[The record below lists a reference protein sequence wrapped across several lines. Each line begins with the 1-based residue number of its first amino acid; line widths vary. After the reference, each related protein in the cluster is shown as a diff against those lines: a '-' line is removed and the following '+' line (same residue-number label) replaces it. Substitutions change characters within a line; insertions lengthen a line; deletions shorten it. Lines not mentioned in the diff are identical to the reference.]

1 MNDRLERLE
10 KAVAALEDAVARQGR
25 RIAVLEGDE
34 LLSGPASGDP
44 GVAGVDGTDHPL
56 RQLSWPSAVVK
67 GTPSL
72 IGRSL
77 LILAGGFLL
86 RALTESGAVATGT
99 GVALGLGYGV
109 SWIVAAARAARR
121 HARVSAGFYAACAA
135 LIANPLIFEAAT
147 EFDVLTP
154 VEGALTLSLVT
165 AVGLVAAARWRLPES
180 AWVFAVGAM
189 TAGAAIAVAR
199 PPGEAAT
206 AVVVVLGLAVAWMP
220 GLLGWESLRWL
231 TALGADVGVL
241 RLAAMATAAGSPA
254 GFVAPHTVVV
264 AILQGVLLF
273 GYVGASVTRALYG
286 RRTVRTFD
294 LVQTAVAWAIG
305 WGGAVRLAKLN
316 GVGTAGLAAVALV
329 VGGLA
334 YAGAFSIVERRQ
346 GRGRSY
352 LFLTS
357 LGLVLV
363 LLGVPGLFGGKS
375 SAVWA
380 VGALVAA
387 AIGSRFDRLI
397 LRAHAAVLLVAA
409 WVQSGL
415 AAEIIRDLAGKSAI
429 EGTPG
434 WSVIVV
440 VLLTVGSTAV
450 ILLTRRLASHHWA
463 PRVPFTTMLVMS
475 GAVAAATAVWVVGTV
490 SPSSTQWM
498 GTVALSAVALAL
510 AGVAS
515 YWRVREAAWVVYP
528 LLAVTGLR
536 VLLSDLGS
544 DRTIVLVVA
553 LAAYGA
559 ALILSPRLLRTR
571 RSSPPHSRQ

>member
-10 KAVAALEDAVARQGR
+10 MAVAALEDAVARQGR
-25 RIAVLEGDE
+25 RIAALEGGD
-34 LLSGPASGDP
+34 LLAGPASGDP
-44 GVAGVDGTDHPL
+44 DVGGVDSADHPL
-56 RQLSWPSAVVK
+56 RQLNWPSAVVK

-86 RALTESGAVATGT
+86 RALTESGAVGTGT

-121 HARVSAGFYAACAA
+121 DARVSAGFYAACAA

-154 VEGALTLSLVT
+154 VEGALTLSLIT
-165 AVGLVAAARWRLPES
+165 AIGLVAAARWRLPEA

-189 TAGAAIAVAR
+189 IAGAAIAVVR

-206 AVVVVLGLAVAWMP
+206 AVVVALGLAVVWMP

-241 RLAAMATAAGSPA
+241 RLAAMATAAGGPA
-254 GFVAPHTVVV
+254 GFVPPHTEVV

-273 GYVGASVTRALYG
+273 GYVGALVTRALNG
-286 RRTVRTFD
+286 RRKLRTFD
-294 LVQTAVAWAIG
+294 IVQMAMAWAIG
-305 WGGAVRLAKLN
+305 WGGAVRLAKFN
-316 GVGTAGLAAVALV
+316 GVGTAGLAALALV
-329 VGGLA
+329 VGVLA

-363 LLGVPGLFGGKS
+363 LLGVPGLFGAKS
-375 SAVWA
+375 SVVWA
-380 VGALVAA
+380 LGALVAA
-387 AIGSRFDRLI
+387 AIGSRFDRLS
-397 LRAHAAVLLVAA
+397 LRAHAAFLLVAA

-415 AAEIIRDLAGKSAI
+415 AAEIIRDLAGKSVI
-429 EGTPG
+429 EGAPG
-434 WSVIVV
+434 WSVIAV

-450 ILLTRRLASHHWA
+450 ILLTRRSVSHHWA
-463 PRVPFTTMLVMS
+463 PRVPLTTMLVMS
-475 GAVAAATAVWVVGTV
+475 GAVAAATAVWVVGKAT
-490 SPSSTQWM
+490 PSSTQWM
-498 GTVALSAVALAL
+498 GTVALSAVALAM

-515 YWRVREAAWVVYP
+515 FWRVREAAWVVYP

-559 ALILSPRLLRTR
+559 ALILSPRLLRTT
-571 RSSPPHSRQ
+571 RSSSL

>member
-10 KAVAALEDAVARQGR
+10 MAVAALEDAVARQGR
-25 RIAVLEGDE
+25 RIAALEGGD
-34 LLSGPASGDP
+34 LLAGPASGDP
-44 GVAGVDGTDHPL
+44 DVGGVDSADHPL
-56 RQLSWPSAVVK
+56 RQLNWPSAVVK

-86 RALTESGAVATGT
+86 RALTESGAVGTGT

-121 HARVSAGFYAACAA
+121 DARVSAGFYAACAA

-154 VEGALTLSLVT
+154 VEGALTLSLIT
-165 AVGLVAAARWRLPES
+165 AIGLVAAARWRLPEA

-189 TAGAAIAVAR
+189 IAGAAIAVVR

-206 AVVVVLGLAVAWMP
+206 AVVVALGLAVVWMP
-220 GLLGWESLRWL
+220 GLPGWESLRWL

-241 RLAAMATAAGSPA
+241 RLAAMATAAGGPA
-254 GFVAPHTVVV
+254 GFVPPHTEVV

-273 GYVGASVTRALYG
+273 GYVGALVTRALNG
-286 RRTVRTFD
+286 RRKLRTFD
-294 LVQTAVAWAIG
+294 IVQMAMAWAIG
-305 WGGAVRLAKLN
+305 WGGAVRLAKFN
-316 GVGTAGLAAVALV
+316 GVGTAGLAALALV
-329 VGGLA
+329 VGVLA

-375 SAVWA
+375 SVVWA
-380 VGALVAA
+380 LGALVAA
-387 AIGSRFDRLI
+387 AIGSRFDRLS
-397 LRAHAAVLLVAA
+397 LRAHAAFLLVAA

-415 AAEIIRDLAGKSAI
+415 AAEIIRDLAGKSVI
-429 EGTPG
+429 EGAPG
-434 WSVIVV
+434 WSVIAV

-450 ILLTRRLASHHWA
+450 ILLTRRSVSHHWA
-463 PRVPFTTMLVMS
+463 PRVPLTTMLVMS
-475 GAVAAATAVWVVGTV
+475 GAVAAATAVWVVGKAT
-490 SPSSTQWM
+490 PSSTQWM
-498 GTVALSAVALAL
+498 GTVALSAVALAM

-515 YWRVREAAWVVYP
+515 FWRVREAAWVVYP

-559 ALILSPRLLRTR
+559 ALILSPRLLRTT
-571 RSSPPHSRQ
+571 RSSSL

>member
-1 MNDRLERLE
+1 MFDAKDEPVRTMGWSS
-10 KAVAALEDAVARQGR
+10 AL
-25 RIAVLEGDE
+25 
-34 LLSGPASGDP
+34 
-44 GVAGVDGTDHPL
+44 
-56 RQLSWPSAVVK
+56 VK

-86 RALTESGAVATGT
+86 RALTESGAVGPGT
-99 GVALGLGYGV
+99 GVVLGLCYGV
-109 SWIVAAARAARR
+109 SWIVAAERAARR
-121 HARVSAGFYAACAA
+121 SARVSAGFYAACAA
-135 LIANPLIFEAAT
+135 LIANPLIFEAT
-147 EFDVLTP
+147 IEFSVLTP
-154 VEGALTLSLVT
+154 VESALTLALITAIGMVT
-165 AVGLVAAARWRLPES
+165 AARWRLPES

-189 TAGAAIAVAR
+189 IAGAAIAVVR

-206 AVVVVLGLAVAWMP
+206 AVVVVLGMAVVWMP

-241 RLAAMATAAGSPA
+241 RLAAMATAAGGPA
-254 GFVAPHTVVV
+254 GFMPPQPLVV
-264 AILQGVLLF
+264 AALQGVLLF
-273 GYVGASVTRALYG
+273 GYVGASVSRALSG
-286 RRTVRTFD
+286 RRKLRTFD
-294 LVQTAVAWAIG
+294 LVQTAAAWAIG
-305 WGGAVRLAKLN
+305 WGGAVRLARFN
-316 GVGTAGLAAVALV
+316 GVETAGLPLVALV
-329 VGGLA
+329 IGLAA
-334 YAGAFSIVERRQ
+334 YAGAFSIVGQRQ

-363 LLGVPGLFGGKS
+363 LLGVPGLFGVRGA
-375 SAVWA
+375 AVWA

-387 AIGSRFDRLI
+387 AAGSRFDRLI

-409 WVQSGL
+409 WIQSGL
-415 AAEIIRDLAGKSAI
+415 SSEIIRDLAGKSSI
-429 EGTPG
+429 EGAPR

-450 ILLTRRLASHHWA
+450 ILLTRRLESHHWA
-463 PRVPFTTMLVMS
+463 PRLPLTTMLVMS
-475 GAVAAATAVWVVGTV
+475 GAVAAATAVWLVGKV
-490 SPSSTQWM
+490 APSSTQWM
-498 GTVALSAVALAL
+498 GTVALSAVALVL

-559 ALILSPRLLRTR
+559 ALILSPRLLRTT
-571 RSSPPHSRQ
+571 RSSSL

>member
-10 KAVAALEDAVARQGR
+10 MAVAALEDAVARQGR
-25 RIAVLEGDE
+25 RIAALEGGD
-34 LLSGPASGDP
+34 LLAGPASGDP
-44 GVAGVDGTDHPL
+44 DVGGVDGADHPL
-56 RQLSWPSAVVK
+56 RQLNWPSAVVK

-86 RALTESGAVATGT
+86 RALTESGAVGTGT

-121 HARVSAGFYAACAA
+121 DARVSAGFYAACAA

-154 VEGALTLSLVT
+154 VEGALTLSLIT
-165 AVGLVAAARWRLPES
+165 AIGLVAAARWRLPEA

-189 TAGAAIAVAR
+189 IAGAAIAVVR

-206 AVVVVLGLAVAWMP
+206 AVVVALGLAVVWMP

-241 RLAAMATAAGSPA
+241 RLAAMATAAGGPA
-254 GFVAPHTVVV
+254 GFVPPHTEVV

-273 GYVGASVTRALYG
+273 GYVGALVTRALNG
-286 RRTVRTFD
+286 RRKLRTFD
-294 LVQTAVAWAIG
+294 IVQMAMAWAIG
-305 WGGAVRLAKLN
+305 WGGAVRLAKFN
-316 GVGTAGLAAVALV
+316 GVGTAGLAALALV
-329 VGGLA
+329 VGVLA

-375 SAVWA
+375 SVVWA
-380 VGALVAA
+380 LGALVAA
-387 AIGSRFDRLI
+387 AIGSRFDRLS
-397 LRAHAAVLLVAA
+397 LRAHAAFLLVAA

-415 AAEIIRDLAGKSAI
+415 AAEIIRDLAGKSVI
-429 EGTPG
+429 EGVPG
-434 WSVIVV
+434 WSVIAV

-450 ILLTRRLASHHWA
+450 ILLTRRSVSHHWA
-463 PRVPFTTMLVMS
+463 PRVPLTTMLVMS
-475 GAVAAATAVWVVGTV
+475 GAVAAATAVWVVGKAT
-490 SPSSTQWM
+490 PSSTQWM
-498 GTVALSAVALAL
+498 GTVALSAVALAM

-515 YWRVREAAWVVYP
+515 FWRVREAAWVVYP

-559 ALILSPRLLRTR
+559 ALILSPRLLRTT
-571 RSSPPHSRQ
+571 RSSSL